1 MTRRVPH
8 SRPGAVS
15 FFAKTCSWRQ
25 TVVWRKTV
33 GTKTAPGVLQRT
45 MHATFLHCFGFW
57 RRLSS
62 CWHAAR
68 IHLASGLHVVVMQLP
83 SSSRLARMRL
93 APRLHLACI
102 RLASSLHIGR
112 IRFASSSHPTGM
124 RLASTL
130 HPAWVQRHAAF
141 VKPAPGSHPT
151 CFLFA
156 SSSQAPPMQLAC
168 ASRPVPICLA
178 FDWEASCLHPACTR
192 GWHLTCSRLVFD
204 LLPVGMHLAFKMHST
219 CDAHQK

>member
-1 MTRRVPH
+1 MNQRFCYKSISFSANRRAAWQEDAFSLQICVLPTSVFRFCTAGPDYTNFFFMTRRVPH

-33 GTKTAPGVLQRT
+33 GTKTAPGVLQRA

-57 RRLSS
+57 GRLSS

-83 SSSRLARMRL
+83 SSLRLARMRL
-93 APRLHLACI
+93 APRLHLVCI

-112 IRFASSSHPTGM
+112 I
-124 RLASTL
+124 
-130 HPAWVQRHAAF
+130 
-141 VKPAPGSHPT
+141 
-151 CFLFA
+151 
-156 SSSQAPPMQLAC
+156 
-168 ASRPVPICLA
+168 
-178 FDWEASCLHPACTR
+178 
-192 GWHLTCSRLVFD
+192 
-204 LLPVGMHLAFKMHST
+204 
-219 CDAHQK
+219 